1 MATNKHRVMVPS
13 NMGKEGVDILRA
25 RGDIEVVVYPTAISQ
40 ADLLPLLADVSGIAL
55 SATPYRQ
62 TELDASPAM
71 QVVARIGVGFDA
83 VDIPALNARKIPL
96 LTTGIANSTSVAE
109 QAVFFIMAIA
119 KRVTELDAL
128 VKEGR
133 WSDRFTTVPSQLSG
147 KTALVVG
154 FGRIGS
160 RSAKR
165 LAALEMDVLVYD
177 PFMPAATITEAG
189 YEAVTDLD
197 AALPRADY
205 VTIHCPKSPDT
216 VDMFNAARLAK
227 MKKGAGLVNTARGGI
242 VNENDLYDAL
252 VSGHLRG
259 AGLDVF
265 DEEPAPASKKILS
278 LDSVFAAPHVAGVTH
293 ESIVGMA
300 QATARNILS
309 VLDGAPNYDNV
320 VNKKIYAQEDTPGP
334 WHNRRTSPN

>member
-1 MATNKHRVMVPS
+1 MVPS

-40 ADLLPLLADVSGIAL
+40 ADLLPLLSDVSGIAL

-62 TELDASPAM
+62 AELDASPAM

-83 VDIPALNARKIPL
+83 VEIPALNTRKIPL

-119 KRVTELDAL
+119 KRVAELDAL
-128 VKEGR
+128 VKENR
-133 WSDRFTTVPSQLSG
+133 WNDRFTTIPSQLSG
-147 KTALVVG
+147 KTVLVVG

-165 LAALEMDVLVYD
+165 LAAMEMDVLVYD
-177 PFMPAATITEAG
+177 PYVPAATITAAG

-205 VTIHCPKSPDT
+205 VTIHCPKSPAT
-216 VDMFNAARLAK
+216 IDMFNAARLAK

-242 VNENDLYDAL
+242 VNEDDLYDAL

-265 DEEPAPASKKILS
+265 DVEPAPASKKILS
-278 LDSVFAAPHVAGVTH
+278 LDAVFAAPHVAGVTV
-293 ESIVGMA
+293 ESIIGMA

-309 VLDGAPNYDNV
+309 VLDGAPNIDNV
-320 VNKKIYAQEDTPGP
+320 VNKEIYA
-334 WHNRRTSPN
+334 

>member
-1 MATNKHRVMVPS
+1 
-13 NMGKEGVDILRA
+13 
-25 RGDIEVVVYPTAISQ
+25 
-40 ADLLPLLADVSGIAL
+40 
-55 SATPYRQ
+55 
-62 TELDASPAM
+62 M

-83 VDIPALNARKIPL
+83 VEIPALNARKVPL

-109 QAVFFIMAIA
+109 QAVFFVMAIA
-119 KRVTELDAL
+119 KRVAELDSL

-133 WSDRFTTVPSQLSG
+133 WNDRFTTVPSQLSG

-154 FGRIGS
+154 FGRIGT

-177 PFMPAATITEAG
+177 PFVPASAIAAAG

-205 VTIHCPKSPDT
+205 VTIHCPKSPAT

-242 VNENDLYDAL
+242 VNEAALLAAIDA
-252 VSGHLRG
+252 GHIAG
-259 AGLDVF
+259 AALDVF
-265 DEEPAPASKKILS
+265 AAEPPASDDPLRHHPRIICT
-278 LDSVFAAPHVAGVTH
+278 PHVSGVT
-293 ESIVGMA
+293 
-300 QATARNILS
+300 
-309 VLDGAPNYDNV
+309 DGALVNMGVMAAECIAAVLTGAAVAPERLV
-320 VNKKIYAQEDTPGP
+320 VAPRVRG
-334 WHNRRTSPN
+334 

>member
-1 MATNKHRVMVPS
+1 MATNKRRVMVPS
-13 NMGKEGVDILRA
+13 NMGREGVDLLRA
-25 RGDIEVVVYPTAISQ
+25 RDDIEVISYPTGIAQ
-40 ADLLPLLADVSGIAL
+40 AELLPMLADVAGIAL
-55 SATPYRQ
+55 SATPYRRA
-62 TELDASPAM
+62 ELDASPAM

-83 VDIPALNARKIPL
+83 VEVPALSGRKIPL
-96 LTTGIANSTSVAE
+96 MVTGIANSTSVAE

-119 KRVTELDAL
+119 KRVADLDTL

-133 WSDRFTTVPSQLSG
+133 WNDRFVTIPSQLSG

-154 FGRIGS
+154 FGRIGT

-165 LAALEMDVLVYD
+165 LAALEMTVLVYD
-177 PFMPAATITEAG
+177 PHVPAATITAGG

-205 VTIHCPKSPDT
+205 VTIHCPKSPAT
-216 VDMFNAARLAK
+216 VDMFNAARLAR

-242 VNENDLYDAL
+242 VNENALYDAL
-252 VSGHLRG
+252 TSGHLRG

-278 LDSVFAAPHVAGVTH
+278 LDSVLAAPHMAGVTA
-293 ESIVGMA
+293 ESIISMA

-309 VLDGAPNYDNV
+309 VLDGAPNHDNV
-320 VNKKIYAQEDTPGP
+320 VNKEIYA
-334 WHNRRTSPN
+334 

>member
-1 MATNKHRVMVPS
+1 MASNKHRVMVPS
-13 NMGKEGVDILRA
+13 NMGREGVDILRA
-25 RGDIEVVVYPTAISQ
+25 RGDVEIVVYPHGIPQ
-40 ADLLPLLADVSGIAL
+40 AELLPMLADISGIAL

-62 TELDASPAM
+62 PELDASPAM

-83 VDIPALNARKIPL
+83 VEVPALSARKIPL

-119 KRVTELDAL
+119 KRVAELDRL

-133 WSDRFTTVPSQLSG
+133 WNDRFVTIPSQLAG

-177 PFMPAATITEAG
+177 PFVPPAAIVAAG
-189 YEAVTDLD
+189 YAAVTDLD

-216 VDMFNAARLAK
+216 VDMFNAARLAR
-227 MKKGAGLVNTARGGI
+227 MKRGAGLVNTARGGI
-242 VNENDLYDAL
+242 VNEDALYDAL
-252 VSGHLRG
+252 TSGHLRG

-278 LDSVFAAPHVAGVTH
+278 LDSVFAAPHMAGVTA
-293 ESIVGMA
+293 ESIIGMA

-309 VLDGAPNYDNV
+309 VLDGAPNHDNV
-320 VNKKIYAQEDTPGP
+320 VNKEIYA
-334 WHNRRTSPN
+334 

>member
-1 MATNKHRVMVPS
+1 MASNKHRVMVPS

-25 RGDIEVVVYPTAISQ
+25 RDDVEVVVYPHGITQ
-40 ADLLPLLADVSGIAL
+40 AQLLPMLTDISGIAL
-55 SATPYRQ
+55 SATPYRR

-83 VDIPALNARKIPL
+83 VEVPALSDRKIPL

-109 QAVFFIMAIA
+109 QAVFFIMAMA
-119 KRVTELDAL
+119 KRVAELDAV
-128 VKEGR
+128 VKQGR
-133 WSDRFTTVPSQLSG
+133 WMDRFVTVPSQLAG

-177 PFMPAATITEAG
+177 PFASASAITGAG

-205 VTIHCPKSPDT
+205 VTIHCPKSPAT
-216 VDMFNAARLAK
+216 VDMFDAARLAR

-242 VNENDLYDAL
+242 VNEDALYDAL

-278 LDSVFAAPHVAGVTH
+278 LDSVYAAPHMAGVTA
-293 ESIVGMA
+293 ESMVLMA
-300 QATARNILS
+300 QATALNILS
-309 VLDGAPNYDNV
+309 VLDGTPNHDNV
-320 VNKKIYAQEDTPGP
+320 VNKNIYA
-334 WHNRRTSPN
+334 S

>member
-40 ADLLPLLADVSGIAL
+40 ADLLPLLSDVSGIAL

-62 TELDASPAM
+62 AELDASPAM

-83 VDIPALNARKIPL
+83 VEIPALNTRKIPL

-119 KRVTELDAL
+119 KRVAELDAL
-128 VKEGR
+128 VKENR
-133 WSDRFTTVPSQLSG
+133 WNDRFTTIPSQLSG
-147 KTALVVG
+147 KTVLVVG

-165 LAALEMDVLVYD
+165 LAAMEMDVLVYD
-177 PFMPAATITEAG
+177 PYVPAATITAAG

-205 VTIHCPKSPDT
+205 VTIHCPKSPAT
-216 VDMFNAARLAK
+216 IDMFNAARLAK

-242 VNENDLYDAL
+242 VNEDDLYDAL

-265 DEEPAPASKKILS
+265 DVEPAPAAKKIHS
-278 LDSVFAAPHVAGVTH
+278 LVAVVAAPHVAGVTV
-293 ESIVGMA
+293 ESIIGMA

-309 VLDGAPNYDNV
+309 VLDGAPNIDNV
-320 VNKKIYAQEDTPGP
+320 VNKEIYA
-334 WHNRRTSPN
+334 

>member
-40 ADLLPLLADVSGIAL
+40 ADLLPLLSDVSGIAL

-62 TELDASPAM
+62 AELDASPAM

-83 VDIPALNARKIPL
+83 VEIPALNTRKIPL

-119 KRVTELDAL
+119 KRVAELDAL
-128 VKEGR
+128 VKENR
-133 WSDRFTTVPSQLSG
+133 WNDRFTTIPSQLSG
-147 KTALVVG
+147 KTVLVVG

-165 LAALEMDVLVYD
+165 LAAMEMDVLVYD
-177 PFMPAATITEAG
+177 PYVPAATITAAG

-205 VTIHCPKSPDT
+205 VTIHCPKSPAT
-216 VDMFNAARLAK
+216 IDMFNAARLAK

-242 VNENDLYDAL
+242 VNEDDLYDAL

-265 DEEPAPASKKILS
+265 DVEPAPASKKILS
-278 LDSVFAAPHVAGVTH
+278 LDAVFAAPHVAGVTV
-293 ESIVGMA
+293 ESIIGMA

-309 VLDGAPNYDNV
+309 VLDGAPNIDNV
-320 VNKKIYAQEDTPGP
+320 VNKEIYA
-334 WHNRRTSPN
+334 

>member
-1 MATNKHRVMVPS
+1 MATNKRRVMVPS
-13 NMGKEGVDILRA
+13 NMGREGVDILRA
-25 RGDIEVVVYPTAISQ
+25 RDDIEVITYPHGITQ
-40 ADLLPLLADVSGIAL
+40 AELLPMLADISGIAL
-55 SATPYRQ
+55 SATPYRRP
-62 TELDASPAM
+62 ELDASPVI

-83 VDIPALNARKIPL
+83 VEVPALSERKIPL

-109 QAVFFIMAIA
+109 HAVFFIMAIA
-119 KRVTELDAL
+119 KRVAELDRL
-128 VKEGR
+128 TKEGR
-133 WSDRFTTVPSQLSG
+133 WNDRFVTVPSQLAG

-177 PFMPAATITEAG
+177 PLIPAATIAAAG
-189 YEAVTDLD
+189 YEPVADLD

-205 VTIHCPKSPDT
+205 VTIHCPKSPAT

-242 VNENDLYDAL
+242 VNEDALYDAL
-252 VSGHLRG
+252 TSGHLRG

-265 DEEPAPASKKILS
+265 DVEPAPASKKILS
-278 LDSVFAAPHVAGVTH
+278 LDSVFAAPHMAGVTV
-293 ESIVGMA
+293 ESVIGMA

-309 VLDGAPNYDNV
+309 VLDGAPNHDNV
-320 VNKKIYAQEDTPGP
+320 VNKEIYA
-334 WHNRRTSPN
+334 

>member
-40 ADLLPLLADVSGIAL
+40 ADLLPLLSDVSGIAL

-62 TELDASPAM
+62 AELDASPAM

-83 VDIPALNARKIPL
+83 VEIPALNARKIPL

-119 KRVTELDAL
+119 KRVAELDAL
-128 VKEGR
+128 VKENR
-133 WSDRFTTVPSQLSG
+133 WNDRFTTIPSQLSG
-147 KTALVVG
+147 KTVLVVG

-165 LAALEMDVLVYD
+165 LAAMEMDVLVYD
-177 PFMPAATITEAG
+177 PYVPAATITAAG
-189 YEAVTDLD
+189 YDAVTDLD

-205 VTIHCPKSPDT
+205 VTIHCPKSPAT
-216 VDMFNAARLAK
+216 IDMFNAARLAK

-242 VNENDLYDAL
+242 VNEDDLYDAL

-265 DEEPAPASKKILS
+265 DVEPAPASKKILS
-278 LDSVFAAPHVAGVTH
+278 LDAVFAAPHVAGVTV
-293 ESIVGMA
+293 ESIIGMA

-309 VLDGAPNYDNV
+309 VLDGAPNIDNV
-320 VNKKIYAQEDTPGP
+320 VNKEIYA
-334 WHNRRTSPN
+334 

>member
-1 MATNKHRVMVPS
+1 MATNKRRVMVPS
-13 NMGKEGVDILRA
+13 NMGKQGVDILRA
-25 RGDIEVVVYPTAISQ
+25 RDDIEVITYPAGITQ
-40 ADLLPLLADVSGIAL
+40 AELLPLLGDVSGIAL
-55 SATPYRQ
+55 SATPYRR

-83 VDIPALNARKIPL
+83 VEVPALSERKIPL

-119 KRVTELDAL
+119 KRVAEMDAM
-128 VKEGR
+128 VKQGR
-133 WSDRFTTVPSQLSG
+133 WNDRFVIIPSQLSG

-154 FGRIGS
+154 FGRIGT

-165 LAALEMDVLVYD
+165 LAALEMNVLVYD
-177 PFMPAATITEAG
+177 PFVPAATITAAG
-189 YEAVTDLD
+189 HEAVTDLD

-205 VTIHCPKSPDT
+205 VTVHCPKSPAT
-216 VDMFNAARLAK
+216 IDMFDAARLAR

-242 VNENDLYDAL
+242 VNEDALYDAL
-252 VSGHLRG
+252 TSGHLRG

-278 LDSVFAAPHVAGVTH
+278 LASVFAAPHMAGVTV
-293 ESIVGMA
+293 ESIIGMA
-300 QATARNILS
+300 IATANNILS
-309 VLDGAPNYDNV
+309 VLDGKPNRDNV
-320 VNKKIYAQEDTPGP
+320 INKDVLT
-334 WHNRRTSPN
+334 

>member
-1 MATNKHRVMVPS
+1 MASNKRRVMIPS
-13 NMGKEGVDILRA
+13 NMDREGVDILRA
-25 RGDIEVVVYPTAISQ
+25 RDDIELVVYPHGIPQ
-40 ADLLPLLADVSGIAL
+40 AELLPMLADVSGIAL

-83 VDIPALNARKIPL
+83 VEVPALSARKIPL

-119 KRVTELDAL
+119 KRVAELDTL

-133 WSDRFTTVPSQLSG
+133 WSDRFVTVPHQLAG

-165 LAALEMDVLVYD
+165 LAALEMTVLVYD
-177 PFMPAATITEAG
+177 PLVPAATIAAG
-189 YEAVTDLD
+189 GHEVVTDLD

-205 VTIHCPKSPDT
+205 VTIHCPKSPAT
-216 VDMFNAARLAK
+216 VDMFNAARLAR
-227 MKKGAGLVNTARGGI
+227 MKPGAGLVNTARGGI

-278 LDSVFAAPHVAGVTH
+278 LDSVLAAPHMAGVTV
-293 ESIVGMA
+293 ESMIGMA

-309 VLDGAPNYDNV
+309 VLDGKPNHDNV
-320 VNKKIYAQEDTPGP
+320 VNKEIYA
-334 WHNRRTSPN
+334 

>member
-40 ADLLPLLADVSGIAL
+40 ADLLPLLSDVSGIAL

-62 TELDASPAM
+62 AELDASPAM

-83 VDIPALNARKIPL
+83 VEIPALNTRKIPL

-119 KRVTELDAL
+119 KRVAELDAL
-128 VKEGR
+128 VKENR
-133 WSDRFTTVPSQLSG
+133 WNDRFTTIPSQLSG
-147 KTALVVG
+147 KTVLVVG

-165 LAALEMDVLVYD
+165 LAAMEMDVLVYD
-177 PFMPAATITEAG
+177 PYVPAATITAAG

-205 VTIHCPKSPDT
+205 VTIHCPKSPAT
-216 VDMFNAARLAK
+216 IDMFNAARLAR

-242 VNENDLYDAL
+242 VNEDDLYDAL

-265 DEEPAPASKKILS
+265 DVEPAPASKKILS
-278 LDSVFAAPHVAGVTH
+278 LDAVFAAPHVAGVTV
-293 ESIVGMA
+293 ESIIGMA

-309 VLDGAPNYDNV
+309 VLDGAPNIDNV
-320 VNKKIYAQEDTPGP
+320 VNKEIYA
-334 WHNRRTSPN
+334 

>member
-1 MATNKHRVMVPS
+1 MATNKRRVMVPS
-13 NMGKEGVDILRA
+13 NMDKQGVDILRA
-25 RGDIEVVVYPTAISQ
+25 RDDLEVIVYPHNITQ
-40 ADLLPLLADVSGIAL
+40 AELLPQLADISGIAL
-55 SATPYRQ
+55 SATPYKQ
-62 TELDASPAM
+62 AELDASPVM
-71 QVVARIGVGFDA
+71 QVVTRIGVGFDA
-83 VDIPALNARKIPL
+83 VEVPALSARKIPL

-109 QAVFFIMAIA
+109 QAVFFVMALA
-119 KRVTELDAL
+119 KRGAEHDKL

-133 WSDRFTTVPSQLSG
+133 WNDRFVTVPSQLSG

-165 LAALEMDVLVYD
+165 LAALEMNVLVYD
-177 PFMPAATITEAG
+177 PFQPAAAIEAG
-189 YEAVTDLD
+189 GYEVVTDLD

-205 VTIHCPKSPDT
+205 VTIHCPKSPAT

-252 VSGHLRG
+252 QAGHLRG

-278 LDSVFAAPHVAGVTH
+278 LDSVLAAPHMAGVTV
-293 ESIVGMA
+293 ESMVGMA
-300 QATARNILS
+300 QTTARNMLS
-309 VLDGAPNYDNV
+309 VLDGTPNVDNE
-320 VNKKIYAQEDTPGP
+320 VNKEIYA
-334 WHNRRTSPN
+334 

>member
-40 ADLLPLLADVSGIAL
+40 ADLLPLLSDVSGIAL

-62 TELDASPAM
+62 AELDASPAM

-83 VDIPALNARKIPL
+83 VEIPALNTRKIPL

-119 KRVTELDAL
+119 KRVAELDAL
-128 VKEGR
+128 VKENR
-133 WSDRFTTVPSQLSG
+133 WNDRFTTIPSQLSG
-147 KTALVVG
+147 KTVLVVG

-165 LAALEMDVLVYD
+165 LAAMEMDVLVYD
-177 PFMPAATITEAG
+177 PYVPAATITAAG

-205 VTIHCPKSPDT
+205 VTIHGPKSPAT
-216 VDMFNAARLAK
+216 IDMFNAARLAK

-242 VNENDLYDAL
+242 VNEDDLYDAL

-259 AGLDVF
+259 AG
-265 DEEPAPASKKILS
+265 P
-278 LDSVFAAPHVAGVTH
+278 
-293 ESIVGMA
+293 
-300 QATARNILS
+300 
-309 VLDGAPNYDNV
+309 
-320 VNKKIYAQEDTPGP
+320 
-334 WHNRRTSPN
+334 

>member
-13 NMGKEGVDILRA
+13 NMGREGVDILRA

-62 TELDASPAM
+62 AELDASPAM

-83 VDIPALNARKIPL
+83 VEIPALNTRKVPL

-119 KRVTELDAL
+119 KRVAELDSL

-133 WSDRFTTVPSQLSG
+133 WNDRFTTVPSQLAG

-177 PFMPAATITEAG
+177 PFMPAATITAAG

-205 VTIHCPKSPDT
+205 VTIHCPKSPAT
-216 VDMFNAARLAK
+216 IDMFNAARLAK

-242 VNENDLYDAL
+242 VNEDDLYDAL

-265 DEEPAPASKKILS
+265 DVEPAPASKKILS
-278 LDSVFAAPHVAGVTH
+278 LDSVFAAPHVAGVTV
-293 ESIVGMA
+293 ESIIGMA

-309 VLDGAPNYDNV
+309 VLDGAPNIDNV
-320 VNKKIYAQEDTPGP
+320 VNKEIYA
-334 WHNRRTSPN
+334 